1 MNLLLHLHKDKLD
14 SLGYDT
20 VYLEKPIPD
29 IMKGFNWKNLL
40 SPPPNNLSKITQKEL
55 LIVAE
60 SSQNRSPQEVE
71 MIKLIDQDLRDPF
84 RFLVKKYNLY
94 YPEQK
99 IESYTKLFR
108 PILANVKAY
117 WNRPRPNQLA
127 EYFNLKID
135 VLVTDTHHTA
145 AYPSG
150 HTVYSKLIALILEK
164 EYPQID
170 QNKLNNLVNQTAR
183 ARVLQGVHYPSD
195 NNASLIFSTKLFN
208 YINDRKLI

>member
-20 VYLEKPIPD
+20 VYLEKAIPD
-29 IMKGFNWKNLL
+29 IMKDIDWKKLL

-55 LIVAE
+55 LIVSE
-60 SSQNRSPQEVE
+60 VSQNRSPQEEE
-71 MIKLIDQDLRDPF
+71 MVKLIDQDLRDPF
-84 RFLVKKYNLY
+84 RFLVKKYNLQ

-99 IESYTKLFR
+99 IEFYTKLFR
-108 PILANVKAY
+108 PILANVKRY

-150 HTVYSKLIALILEK
+150 HTVYSKLIALILK
-164 EYPQID
+164 QEYPQID
-170 QNKLNNLVNQTAR
+170 QNKLNNLVNQTAK
-183 ARVLQGVHYPSD
+183 ARILQGVHYPSD
-195 NNASLIFSTKLFN
+195 NNASIIFSNKLFN
-208 YINDRKLI
+208 ILKTRI